1 MQTKSW
7 NEMSHEE
14 QQEELVRV
22 QKADC
27 LFNNQAKTPTTPYKE
42 DPDAEF
48 FAPPTHIL

>member
-1 MQTKSW
+1 
-7 NEMSHEE
+7 MSHEE

-48 FAPPTHIL
+48 FALPTHIL